1 MTYILVITVSVGL
14 WVSKK
19 RKKKISFKILFL
31 FCFPGD
37 PRNYDDYPE
46 TDFRK
51 VPPVTDREQRLF
63 DDF

>member
-1 MTYILVITVSVGL
+1 MGL
-14 WVSKK
+14 
-19 RKKKISFKILFL
+19 KKKPEFSFMILFL

>member
-1 MTYILVITVSVGL
+1 MSYIDMIY
-14 WVSKK
+14 
-19 RKKKISFKILFL
+19 FALFL
-31 FCFPGD
+31 GD

-63 DDF
+63 EDF

>member
-1 MTYILVITVSVGL
+1 M
-14 WVSKK
+14 
-19 RKKKISFKILFL
+19 ISFLFG
-31 FCFPGD
+31 FPGD
-37 PRNYDDYPE
+37 LRNYDDYPE